1 MYRFRVPRAGG
12 GTAPVPPVS
21 PITRSNKNILP
32 NGGIFLL
39 ELKLRG
45 LEGRIRK
52 GACDAFSRPGER
64 MERPSGQGGAQP
76 SSEMSGES
84 HYPLQQK
91 YRPEWG
97 DIFVEMMI
105 GEWDSKGTSPRPTR
119 TSSHSRGCLF
129 NLSFGRCSP
138 YSGYSRLSTAYCASS
153 AVNFSPYSDVS

>member
-1 MYRFRVPRAGG
+1 MGS
-12 GTAPVPPVS
+12 S
-21 PITRSNKNILP
+21 PITRSNRNILP

-64 MERPSGQGGAQP
+64 MERPRGQGGAQP

-91 YRPEWG
+91 YPPEWG

-105 GEWDSKGTSPRPTR
+105 GEWDSKGTSRPQAGKNSSGGGIFSSPGWRRHCPSAAGSPITR
-119 TSSHSRGCLF
+119 SIKNKPSPDGLFFLRAPLPLPPAPSR
-129 NLSFGRCSP
+129 
-138 YSGYSRLSTAYCASS
+138 
-153 AVNFSPYSDVS
+153 

>member
-1 MYRFRVPRAGG
+1 MGLEGNVPARGGNDTVYRFRVPRAGG

-21 PITRSNKNILP
+21 PITRSNRNILP

-64 MERPSGQGGAQP
+64 MERPRGQGGAQP

-91 YRPEWG
+91 YPPEWG
-97 DIFVEMMI
+97 DIFVGIEI
-105 GEWDSKGTSPRPTR
+105 EGTRR
-119 TSSHSRGCLF
+119 ADKKR
-129 NLSFGRCSP
+129 
-138 YSGYSRLSTAYCASS
+138 RL
-153 AVNFSPYSDVS
+153 